1 MFHISLLEPY
11 KQRKGTTRDPLLG
24 PIKLDD
30 KEDQEDQYKVEKVYK
45 RKGYNQTL

>member
-11 KQRKGTTRDPLLG
+11 KQYKGTTRDPLLG
-24 PIKLDD
+24 PIKLDN
-30 KEDQEDQYKVEKVYK
+30 KEDQKDRYKVEEVYR